1 MAEQGCGQPGGS
13 YPTDC
18 ELTEALRERARRRSR
33 PVPRSAAWQE
43 ALPRARQVRLLLL
56 DVDGVL
62 TDGTITY
69 GSDGIETKSFH
80 TQDGLGLK
88 LLQESGVAAGIITAR
103 ASEAVLRRA
112 RELGFA
118 HVVQGAADK
127 LAAFEAI
134 LRETGLRPPQTA
146 YMGDDWMDLP
156 LLNRVGLAAA
166 PANAVAEVRQRVHYT
181 TERTGGR
188 GAVREVCD
196 LLLEAQSNLERLFAR
211 FDR

>member
-1 MAEQGCGQPGGS
+1 MAEQGCDQPGGS

-69 GSDGIETKSFH
+69 GTDGIETKSFH

-103 ASEAVLRRA
+103 TSEAVLRRA

>member
-69 GSDGIETKSFH
+69 GTDGIETKSFH

-103 ASEAVLRRA
+103 TSEAVLRRA

-181 TERTGGR
+181 TERTVGR